1 MSETHSLELGFCPY
15 LLASMKALVP
25 GTESEFF
32 LEISKAK
39 LLNPVECGNNPLN
52 DLVLF
57 QSSMKSRNIHDCK
70 LSGYTKSLLQHTST
84 KSAKVRVFIP

>member
-1 MSETHSLELGFCPY
+1 MSDTHFLSLFFCPR

-39 LLNPVECGNNPLN
+39 LLNPVEYGNNPLN

-57 QSSMKSRNIHDCK
+57 QSSMNSRNVHDYR
-70 LSGYTKSLLQHTST
+70 LSGYTNYSYKRPTLSLQ
-84 KSAKVRVFIP
+84 K